1 MAQGGETGGPKAL
14 APGRWVVYYKACTMS
29 VEQILKELPKLTPEE
44 RREIFE
50 QLAELETQY
59 TYRPTPEESA
69 AIDEAI
75 RSLEAGK
82 GIPAAEVRQRFAA
95 KWSR

>member
-1 MAQGGETGGPKAL
+1 MLTAVPKSTRERFERNPRLLRLIAASL
-14 APGRWVVYYKACTMS
+14 PLP
-29 VEQILKELPKLTPEE
+29 LKELPKLTPEE

-50 QLAELETQY
+50 QLAELETQH

-82 GIPAAEVRQRFAA
+82 GVPAAEIRQRFAA

>member
-1 MAQGGETGGPKAL
+1 
-14 APGRWVVYYKACTMS
+14 MS

-75 RSLEAGK
+75 RTCVRYIPFRVMNHSGSFCLED
-82 GIPAAEVRQRFAA
+82 RFSPTCPNKAS
-95 KWSR
+95 KYCTY

>member
-1 MAQGGETGGPKAL
+1 
-14 APGRWVVYYKACTMS
+14 MS

-44 RREIFE
+44 RREVFE
-50 QLAELETQY
+50 QLAELETQHA
-59 TYRPTPEESA
+59 YRPTPEESA

-75 RSLEAGK
+75 CSLEAGE
-82 GIPAAEVRQRFAA
+82 GIPAAEIRRRFAA

>member
-1 MAQGGETGGPKAL
+1 
-14 APGRWVVYYKACTMS
+14 MS
-29 VEQILKELPKLTPEE
+29 VEQILKELPKLTSEE

-50 QLAELETQY
+50 QLAALETQDA
-59 TYRPTPEESA
+59 YRPRPEESA
-69 AIDEAI
+69 PIEEAI

-82 GIPAAEVRQRFAA
+82 GIPAAEIRRRYAA

>member
-1 MAQGGETGGPKAL
+1 
-14 APGRWVVYYKACTMS
+14 MS
-29 VEQILKELPKLTPEE
+29 VEQILKELPKLTSEE

-50 QLAELETQY
+50 QLAALETQDA
-59 TYRPTPEESA
+59 YRPTPEESA
-69 AIDEAI
+69 AIEEAI

-82 GIPAAEVRQRFAA
+82 GIPAAEMRQRYAA